1 MQRVLTLD
9 LWLMQA
15 EGGAEMSMTTLFGR
29 CLDRVS
35 RHDVN

>member
-15 EGGAEMSMTTLFGR
+15 KGGAEMSMTTLFGR